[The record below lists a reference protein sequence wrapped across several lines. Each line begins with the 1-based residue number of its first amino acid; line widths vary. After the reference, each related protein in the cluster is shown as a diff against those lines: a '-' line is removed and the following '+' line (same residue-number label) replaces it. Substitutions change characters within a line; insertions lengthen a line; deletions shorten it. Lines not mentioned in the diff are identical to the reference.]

1 MSKKSRKLIRSTQ
14 VAAEP
19 EEASEALPTLAA
31 QPAREFF
38 FLPDVAPEPVDE
50 KDLHNLMK
58 VWRHGRATRTI
69 WQALQDG
76 YVTVFS
82 VVMLGAMV
90 INVILKAQ
98 QGMATCDTET
108 CQTARLLMPTA
119 TVLACFA
126 LTLGVARLFGPV
138 LASAAEGFWLMDA
151 PISRRRLLRGR
162 LVLAIV
168 AAGVLSALLSALVA
182 ALSGM
187 SVLQVVLWTAGAALG
202 SAALMAFAAAE
213 QGRERT
219 RRVRA
224 IETVFA
230 AAALVTVTCVVAI
243 AAGWLPAGL
252 AGMSGPG
259 LIAMAVVA
267 VLAVVGL
274 IAFAMVA
281 LARLEQIRRAR
292 LLSGGS
298 LVSGMQGA
306 MFALDFGLVRDILV
320 ERQAIARGH
329 VRPAKGRG
337 LGLEALIW
345 RDVERLKRFPKP
357 FIGLA
362 VSLFVPYAADALGVS
377 QLNPLVS
384 GLCLVVA
391 LVPFLGSL
399 RVLTR
404 TGGLAR
410 ALPFKTTQ
418 IRTAAMAVPAA
429 LTVVW
434 VVAASPAFIGIASH
448 GADRTVLAAAEA
460 ATVTGMA
467 GLLGAVRWVT
477 AKKVDFAVPMM
488 ATESGA
494 MPPTLLFNL
503 FRGLDMVALI
513 TAPLILG
520 APAYWSFG
528 LALTVFVALRGTF
541 NMDELKAEQESAQ
554 REMAAAKAARA
565 EKSAAAEKIK
575 VTRPGR

>member
-1 MSKKSRKLIRSTQ
+1 MSKKSRKLIRSTPTAPPEA
-14 VAAEP
+14 VEP
-19 EEASEALPTLAA
+19 EPLALPE
-31 QPAREFF
+31 REFF
-38 FLPDVAPEPVDE
+38 FLPDAEPQPVDE
-50 KDLHNLMK
+50 KQLHNLMK

-82 VVMLGAMV
+82 VVMLGAM
-90 INVILKAQ
+90 ITNVVLRAQ
-98 QGMATCDTET
+98 AGMATCTSET

-162 LVLAIV
+162 LVLAVV

-187 SVLQVVLWTAGAALG
+187 SIPQVGLWTAAAATGAA
-202 SAALMAFAAAE
+202 SLMAFAGAE
-213 QGRERT
+213 QGVERT
-219 RRVRA
+219 RLVRSA
-224 IETVFA
+224 ETVFA
-230 AAALVTVTCVVAI
+230 ASALVTVTAVVSI
-243 AAGWLPAGL
+243 AAGWLPSAMAGLGDAGL
-252 AGMSGPG
+252 AV
-259 LIAMAVVA
+259 MAVVSA
-267 VLAVVGL
+267 LAVVGL
-274 IAFAMVA
+274 VSFLIMA
-281 LARLEQIRRAR
+281 LRRLEGIRRAR

-320 ERQAIARGH
+320 EREAIARGH
-329 VRPAKGRG
+329 VKPSKGRG
-337 LGLEALIW
+337 LGLEALVW

-362 VSLFVPYAADALGVS
+362 ISLFVPYAADALGVS

-384 GLCLVVA
+384 GLALVA
-391 LVPFLGSL
+391 GMVPFLGSL

-418 IRTAAMAVPAA
+418 IRTAAMVVPAA
-429 LTVVW
+429 LMVVW
-434 VVAASPAFIGIASH
+434 VLAATPAFVGIGST
-448 GADRTVLAAAEA
+448 GADRRVVDAALA
-460 ATVTGMA
+460 ATVTGVA

-528 LALTVFVALRGTF
+528 LALLAFVALRGTF
-541 NMDELKAEQESAQ
+541 NMDELKAESESAQ
-554 REMAAAKAARA
+554 REMAAQKAARA
-565 EKSAAAEKIK
+565 EKIK
-575 VTRPGR
+575 VARPGR